1 MPSEPDSLIGTAALA
16 LQVSDLCFR
25 WPSQSKETPNTLGP
39 LGFELGQGQSL
50 FLAGASGSGKSTLLS
65 LLAGIHLPT
74 HGRCLVLGQDLR
86 QWSGGQRDR
95 WRGQSLGIV
104 FQQFN
109 LLPYLSV
116 WDNVLLPIQLHP
128 SRMGADANPL
138 NVQAQARELLV
149 SLDLDQALWSR
160 PSHQLSVGQQQ
171 RVAVARALI
180 GRPQLVIADEPTS
193 ALDEARRES
202 FMSVMLELVRSRGVA
217 LVMASHDQRLAEQF
231 DQRIELPAPAA
242 FGLQGGLT

>member
-1 MPSEPDSLIGTAALA
+1 
-16 LQVSDLCFR
+16 
-25 WPSQSKETPNTLGP
+25 
-39 LGFELGQGQSL
+39 
-50 FLAGASGSGKSTLLS
+50 
-65 LLAGIHLPT
+65 
-74 HGRCLVLGQDLR
+74 
-86 QWSGGQRDR
+86 
-95 WRGQSLGIV
+95 
-104 FQQFN
+104 
-109 LLPYLSV
+109 
-116 WDNVLLPIQLHP
+116 
-128 SRMGADANPL
+128 MGADANPL

-242 FGLQGGLT
+242 FGLQGGLR